1 MTEDRRAPLNLELAP
16 IRLPRMIAFH
26 AARWAC
32 LVGLAV
38 LTYVLF
44 PVAGSV
50 DVPML
55 EPGEISPMEV
65 IAPFDFVVEKTS
77 EEIER
82 EAAALEATIPPI
94 FDFQSSAID
103 SVLRQ
108 SDSLFAA
115 LTAAPD
121 PDSLTAVLTNAGLRL
136 TPLDIEYLSTAG
148 RLAAFRNA
156 TTRLLERSLG
166 VGVMAPGVERPIE
179 RDAIVRRNGSE
190 TRVPR
195 DTLLTYESFLEM
207 RYVTHPAPNS
217 TDGDQI
223 FLKLISHLFRPTLVY
238 NVSDTDEQR
247 QDIRAS
253 VNPVKDSVR
262 ANLRI
267 VDANDPVTEESNGR
281 LMALRAELLRRGG
294 GSGGS
299 LSGILGQVMANGMVL
314 AVFWLLVLMYRRDI
328 YDTMRHVGIVSLLFA
343 IVLVGAWVPIRIQ
356 LGAMPQLIP
365 IPFAV
370 MLTTVLFRGRVAM
383 VAAIVLAILVA
394 SQAAYGGGD
403 AVFVAM
409 VGGVAAS
416 LSVRGMRRRAQ
427 FLGAVL
433 VVIAAF
439 VLAEVAVGLRSGW
452 DWSEVGTASLWGTS
466 NAVVSAAVAFVLLPV
481 FESATRVTTD
491 LTLLE
496 LSDPNRPLVRRL
508 ATEAPGTYAH
518 SIAMANLCES
528 ACNAIGAN
536 GLLARV
542 GCYYHDVGKL
552 KKPLHFVENQV
563 RGANPHD
570 KLKPD
575 ASAAII
581 RNHVKDGMALADEH
595 KLPEVIKSFI
605 PEHHGTMEIAY
616 FLGRAR
622 ERQSGGEVRVED
634 FRYPGPKPQTIE
646 TTVVMLAD
654 GVEAALRVI
663 DDLTPEKLRSV
674 INHLIQQR
682 IEAGQLEESPVT
694 IAQLATVREDF
705 MRVLT
710 GAHHGRID
718 YPASGGGITADY
730 EPASSPAS

>member
-1 MTEDRRAPLNLELAP
+1 MTDERRAQLNLELAP
-16 IRLPRMIAFH
+16 IRLPQLIGFH
-26 AARWAC
+26 AVRWAC

-44 PVAGSV
+44 PVAGTV
-50 DVPML
+50 DIPVL
-55 EPGEISPMEV
+55 ESGEISPMEV
-65 IAPFDFVVEKTS
+65 IAPFDFVVEKTA

-94 FDFQSSAID
+94 FDFQSAAID
-103 SVLRQ
+103 SVLVEA
-108 SDSLFAA
+108 DSLFAA
-115 LTAAPD
+115 LTAARD
-121 PDSLTAVLTNAGLRL
+121 LDSLTAVSTSVGLRL
-136 TPLDIEYLSTAG
+136 TPMEIEYLSTDG

-166 VGVMAPGVERPIE
+166 EGVMAPGVERPIE
-179 RDAIVRRNGSE
+179 RDAMVRRNGSE
-190 TRVPR
+190 ILLPS
-195 DTLLTYESFLEM
+195 DTLLTYQAFLDM

-217 TDGDQI
+217 SDGDQI
-223 FLKLISHLFRPTLVY
+223 FLKLISHLFRSTLVY
-238 NVSDTDEQR
+238 NLADTEGQR
-247 QDIRAS
+247 EDIRAS
-253 VNPVKDSVR
+253 VNPIKDSVR

-267 VDANDPVTEESNGR
+267 VDANDPVTEETNGR

-299 LSGILGQVMANGMVL
+299 LSGITGQVLANGMVL
-314 AVFWLLVLMYRRDI
+314 TAFWLLVLMYRPDI
-328 YDTMRHVGIVSLLFA
+328 YDTMRHLGVITLLFA
-343 IVLVGAWVPIRIQ
+343 IVLVGAWATRIQ
-356 LGAMPQLIP
+356 LGAMPELIP
-365 IPFAV
+365 LPFAV

-383 VAAIVLAILVA
+383 VAAIVLAVLVA

-403 AVFVAM
+403 AVFIAM

-416 LSVRGMRRRAQ
+416 VSVRGMRRRAQ
-427 FLGAVL
+427 FLGSVM

-439 VLAEVAVGLRSGW
+439 VLAEVAVGLQSGW
-452 DWSEVGTASLWGTS
+452 VWSEVGTASLWGTS

-481 FESATRVTTD
+481 FESAAKVTTD

-528 ACNAIGAN
+528 ACNAVGAN

-552 KKPLHFVENQV
+552 KKPLYFVENQAH
-563 RGANPHD
+563 GINPHD

-581 RNHVKDGMALADEH
+581 RNHVKEGMALADEH

-622 ERQSGGEVRVED
+622 ERDSGAEIRVED
-634 FRYPGPKPQTIE
+634 FRYQGPKPQSVE

-663 DDLTPEKLRSV
+663 DDLTPEKLRSM
-674 INHLIQQR
+674 IDHLIQQR

-694 IAQLATVREDF
+694 IAQLAKIREDF

-718 YPASGGGITADY
+718 YPEAAGGITADY
-730 EPASSPAS
+730 EPASSPGS